1 MKNWRNWRIRV
12 ENVQTSMHFTW
23 LLYFYSSFQSFKSIR
38 KKSQTY
44 KTYIKR
50 QTDVWP
56 FARSK
61 KVGKLF
67 IFETKHRDQISLNA
81 SLKLWLWNSSPNR
94 IVELLPKASKCFQ
107 NAWRKCK
114 CRRQLILKNWS
125 TYADI
130 LMMLKMLSKM
140 RLLLVK

>member
-1 MKNWRNWRIRV
+1 MSRQVCILHDFYISTLRFKVSSQLGKNPRHTKH
-12 ENVQTSMHFTW
+12 TS
-23 LLYFYSSFQSFKSIR
+23 KG
-38 KKSQTY
+38 
-44 KTYIKR
+44 KR

-81 SLKLWLWNSSPNR
+81 SLKLWLWNSTAN
-94 IVELLPKASKCFQ
+94 IIEQKLLSCGLKPQKCFQ

-125 TYADI
+125 TYAADI
-130 LMMLKMLSKM
+130 FMMLKMLSKM